1 MRWWRFLGLVLFC
14 ATAAGSDVKLEV
26 RSDGSTM
33 VSIDPPLR
41 SGSSSST
48 PEVFPALRPLSRRD
62 IELLI
67 DQHARQDRLDPK
79 LVRAVIEVESDYRPY
94 AVSYKGAMGLMQ
106 LMPETAQRYAVANP
120 YDPDQNIDAGTGY
133 LRWLME
139 EFGGDIELALAGYN
153 AGPSAVHQFGGIPPF
168 PETLNYVEKVM
179 RIYLNQPGFTLDGS
193 QRIVQGRKTY
203 LVRDTSGQLLMTTTP
218 PNSE

>member
-1 MRWWRFLGLVLFC
+1 LC

-26 RSDGSTM
+26 RSDGSIM
-33 VSIDPPLR
+33 VSNDPPLR

-48 PEVFPALRPLSRRD
+48 REVLPASRPLSKRQ

-67 DQHARQDRLDPK
+67 DQHARQDRLDPE

-153 AGPSAVHQFGGIPPF
+153 AGPSAVQRFGGIPPF
-168 PETLNYVEKVM
+168 PETLDYVEKVM
-179 RIYLNQPGFTLDGS
+179 RIYLNKPGFTLDRS
-193 QRIVQGRKTY
+193 QRIVRGRKTY
-203 LVRDTSGQLLMTTTP
+203 IVRDATGQLLMTTTP